1 MRLQQ
6 HDTHCKHLSWYEV
19 STTFIMYRSQIG
31 CKHEPQL
38 TVDAELVEVVADDL
52 WRCSGVVVTFIVV
65 IRFPDCCWMIGVGL
79 ICVKMPDPS
88 TMPATELL
96 AGRLPLQLSLT
107 FVVICAGWAAFIS
120 MGTTTGGDC
129 VNIRKSC
136 MLWLD
141 RARRTIECSL
151 YSIFAF
157 RVVKQA
163 SKRVRE
169 KI

>member
-19 STTFIMYRSQIG
+19 STTFMMYRSEIG

-38 TVDAELVEVVADDL
+38 TVDAEPVEVPADDL
-52 WRCSGVVVTFIVV
+52 WRCSGADVTFIDV
-65 IRFPDCCWMIGVGL
+65 IWLPDCCWMIGVGL
-79 ICVKMPDPS
+79 ICVKIPEPS
-88 TMPATELL
+88 TIPTTELL

-107 FVVICAGWAAFIS
+107 FVVICGGCAFIS
-120 MGTTTGGDC
+120 MGTTTGGEC

-141 RARRTIECSL
+141 NGEQSL
-151 YSIFAF
+151 DSIFAF
-157 RVVKQA
+157 RVVE
-163 SKRVRE
+163 SESNLV
-169 KI
+169 